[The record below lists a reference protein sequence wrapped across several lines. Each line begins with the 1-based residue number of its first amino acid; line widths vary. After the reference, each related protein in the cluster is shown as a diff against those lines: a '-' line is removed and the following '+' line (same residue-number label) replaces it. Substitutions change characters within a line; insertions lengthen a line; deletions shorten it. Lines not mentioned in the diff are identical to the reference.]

1 MVRFHSAGSTNVRWQ
16 ISSIFLD
23 RSAKSLDRY
32 FRADSSRRHWNTTY
46 LLIEETVFVHDF
58 QPFHPRFTRVVL
70 KIWIIHGEHQCV
82 HYSVIKMDS
91 TSFFFGMFIATRQ
104 IHRIK
109 IDFEDTNKGTTTIN
123 KEINDWQRD
132 WRENAFVLIN
142 RGSLLACFFLS
153 CNAICGLILG
163 FLAFTSFK
171 LYRQS

>member
-1 MVRFHSAGSTNVRWQ
+1 MVRFHSAGSTNVRWR

-32 FRADSSRRHWNTTY
+32 FRADSSRRHWNTTH
-46 LLIEETVFVHDF
+46 LLIEETLFVHDF
-58 QPFHPRFTRVVL
+58 QPFHTRFTRVVL
-70 KIWIIHGEHQCV
+70 KIWIILLLKWIRRV
-82 HYSVIKMDS
+82 FV
-91 TSFFFGMFIATRQ
+91 GMFIATRQ

-142 RGSLLACFFLS
+142 RGSLLACFFSLVMP
-153 CNAICGLILG
+153 
-163 FLAFTSFK
+163 FVD
-171 LYRQS
+171 

>member
-1 MVRFHSAGSTNVRWQ
+1 MVRFHSAGSTNVRWR

-70 KIWIIHGEHQCV
+70 KIWIISTESI
-82 HYSVIKMDS
+82 SVFIILLLKWIRRV
-91 TSFFFGMFIATRQ
+91 FFGMFIATRQ

-142 RGSLLACFFLS
+142 RGSLLTCFFLS

>member
-1 MVRFHSAGSTNVRWQ
+1 MKWCVFTALVRRMYDDEYRQFSWIGQQNRSTDIFEQ
-16 ISSIFLD
+16 IHLVAIETRPISW
-23 RSAKSLDRY
+23 
-32 FRADSSRRHWNTTY
+32 SRRP
-46 LLIEETVFVHDF
+46 VFVHDF

-91 TSFFFGMFIATRQ
+91 TSFFGMFIATRQ

-142 RGSLLACFFLS
+142 RGSLLTCFFLS

-163 FLAFTSFK
+163 FLTFTSFK
-171 LYRQS
+171 LYR